1 MSVLMCATN
10 MAIALQQATPRPA
23 EILTE
28 VRALLDAPQTPEPM
42 ARIDALLQQVRLLE
56 DSRPELPLL
65 DVRFGMHT
73 EMLDRYRAAGDWA
86 DVRRHAEWLVAFEH
100 GVGVLGQQE
109 MPVARPRAREMPNY
123 EYRREVR
130 ARHAAAFLT
139 ARLIWRTRCWPMA
152 TATRRWLETG
162 EKRLADIRGAVKAL
176 RAERDR
182 IRKGGPPRLGGGRNP
197 S

>member
-1 MSVLMCATN
+1 MLVCATLFA
-10 MAIALQQATPRPA
+10 MVLLQAPPRPA
-23 EILTE
+23 EILAE
-28 VRALLDAPQTPEPM
+28 VRTLLDAPQTPERM
-42 ARIDALLQQVRLLE
+42 QRIDALLQQVKYLE
-56 DSRPELPLL
+56 DTRPELPLL
-65 DVRFGMHT
+65 DTRFGMHT

-86 DVRRHAEWLVAFEH
+86 GVRRHAEWLVAFEH

-139 ARLIWRTRCWPMA
+139 ARLDLANVVLADGDRAKAIW
-152 TATRRWLETG
+152 WLETG

-182 IRKGGPPRLGGGRNP
+182 IRQGGPPRLGGGRNP